1 MTGNKS
7 GELLGVGLRA
17 LALSAA
23 LLLALPAA
31 TAISGCSSTNS
42 YQVEDRSTGGR
53 SRPQSAGKPG
63 KNQYRVQK
71 GDTLYSVAQ
80 KIGYRF
86 DYHYLAK
93 KNGIKPPY
101 AIEKGQ
107 ILNISDDCGGCRVH
121 VVKSGETLY
130 STAFLYHTTVG
141 KLAALNGFSVQTKL
155 NAGQNIIVS
164 EGKSSAWPS
173 AKPGKTGTG
182 SAAGTGKGS
191 SAGSSKPVRTAD
203 DTPAPVASRSG
214 ISWRWPASGKVVRGF
229 SVAENGN
236 KGIDIAGKRGAPVK
250 AAAAGTVVYAG
261 NALRGYGNLIIIKH
275 SDDYLSAY
283 AHNDSIKVKEQQK
296 VKAGQLI
303 AGMGST
309 DADRV
314 ALHFEI
320 RYRGK
325 SQNPSSYLPKSRN

>member
-1 MTGNKS
+1 MTGTTAR
-7 GELLGVGLRA
+7 ELLGGGLKYLT
-17 LALSAA
+17 LAAAFLLSI
-23 LLLALPAA
+23 PAVSSL
-31 TAISGCSSTNS
+31 SGCSSANS
-42 YQVEDRSTGGR
+42 YQVEDRSTGSR
-53 SRPQSAGKPG
+53 SRSQSSGRLG

-71 GDTLYSVAQ
+71 GDTLYSVSQ
-80 KIGYRF
+80 KIGHRF

-141 KLAALNGFSVQTKL
+141 RLAALNGFSVQTKL

-164 EGKSSAWPS
+164 EGKSSGWPS
-173 AKPGKTGTG
+173 AKPGRTG
-182 SAAGTGKGS
+182 SGSSSGKGS

-214 ISWRWPASGKVVRGF
+214 ISWHWPATGKVVRGF

-236 KGIDIAGKRGAPVK
+236 KGIDISGKRGAPVK

-283 AHNDSIKVKEQQK
+283 AHNDSIKVREQQK

-309 DADRV
+309 DSDSV
-314 ALHFEI
+314 VLHFEI

-325 SQNPSSYLPKSRN
+325 SQNPASYLPKSRN

>member
-1 MTGNKS
+1 MTGNKA
-7 GELLGVGLRA
+7 GGLLTGGLRA
-17 LALSAA
+17 LILGAAFLLSV
-23 LLLALPAA
+23 PAV
-31 TAISGCSSTNS
+31 TQLSGCSSANS
-42 YQVEDRSTGGR
+42 YQVEDRIAGGR
-53 SRPQSAGKPG
+53 GKAQTAGRPG

-141 KLAALNGFSVQTKL
+141 RLASLNGFSVQTKL

-164 EGKSSAWPS
+164 EGKGSSWPS
-173 AKPGKTGTG
+173 AKPGKTGSGTASG
-182 SAAGTGKGS
+182 SGKGS
-191 SAGSSKPVRTAD
+191 SAGGSKPVRTAD

-236 KGIDIAGKRGAPVK
+236 KGIDISGKRGSPVK

-283 AHNDSIKVKEQQK
+283 AHNDSIKVREQQK

-309 DADRV
+309 DADSV

-325 SQNPSSYLPKSRN
+325 SQNPASYLPKSRN

>member
-1 MTGNKS
+1 MTGTTAR
-7 GELLGVGLRA
+7 ELLGGGLKYLT
-17 LALSAA
+17 LAAAFLLSI
-23 LLLALPAA
+23 PAVSSL
-31 TAISGCSSTNS
+31 SGCSSANS
-42 YQVEDRSTGGR
+42 YQVEDRSTGSR
-53 SRPQSAGKPG
+53 SRSQSSVRLG

-71 GDTLYSVAQ
+71 GDTLYSVSQ

-141 KLAALNGFSVQTKL
+141 RLAALNGFSVQTKL

-164 EGKSSAWPS
+164 EGKSSGWPS
-173 AKPGKTGTG
+173 AKPGRTG
-182 SAAGTGKGS
+182 SGSSSGKGS

-214 ISWRWPASGKVVRGF
+214 ISWHWPATGKVVRGF

-236 KGIDIAGKRGAPVK
+236 KGIDISGKRGAPVK

-283 AHNDSIKVKEQQK
+283 AHNDSIKVREQQK

-309 DADRV
+309 DSDSV
-314 ALHFEI
+314 VLHFEI

-325 SQNPSSYLPKSRN
+325 SQNPASYLPKSRN

>member
-1 MTGNKS
+1 MTGTTTR
-7 GELLGVGLRA
+7 ELLGGGLKYLT
-17 LALSAA
+17 LAAAFLLSI
-23 LLLALPAA
+23 PAVSSL
-31 TAISGCSSTNS
+31 SGCSSANS
-42 YQVEDRSTGGR
+42 YQVEDRSTGSR
-53 SRPQSAGKPG
+53 SRSQSSGRLG

-71 GDTLYSVAQ
+71 GDTLYSVSQ

-141 KLAALNGFSVQTKL
+141 RLAALNGFSVQTKL

-164 EGKSSAWPS
+164 EGKSSGWPS
-173 AKPGKTGTG
+173 AKPGRTG
-182 SAAGTGKGS
+182 SGSSSGKGS
-191 SAGSSKPVRTAD
+191 CAGSSKPVRTAD

-214 ISWRWPASGKVVRGF
+214 ISWHWPATGKVVRGF

-236 KGIDIAGKRGAPVK
+236 KGIDISGKRGAPVK

-283 AHNDSIKVKEQQK
+283 AHNDSIKVREQQK

-309 DADRV
+309 DSDSV
-314 ALHFEI
+314 VLHFEI

-325 SQNPSSYLPKSRN
+325 SQNPASYLPKSRN

>member
-1 MTGNKS
+1 MTGTTAR
-7 GELLGVGLRA
+7 ELLGGGLKYLT
-17 LALSAA
+17 LAAAFLLSI
-23 LLLALPAA
+23 PAVSSL
-31 TAISGCSSTNS
+31 SGCSSANS
-42 YQVEDRSTGGR
+42 YQVEDRSTGSR
-53 SRPQSAGKPG
+53 SRSQSSGRLG

-71 GDTLYSVAQ
+71 GDTLYSVSQ

-101 AIEKGQ
+101 AIEKGL

-141 KLAALNGFSVQTKL
+141 RLAALNGFSVQTKL

-164 EGKSSAWPS
+164 EGKSSGWPS
-173 AKPGKTGTG
+173 AKPGRTG
-182 SAAGTGKGS
+182 SGSSSGKGS

-214 ISWRWPASGKVVRGF
+214 ISWHWPATGKVVRGF

-236 KGIDIAGKRGAPVK
+236 KGIDISGKRGAPVK

-283 AHNDSIKVKEQQK
+283 AHNDSIKVREQQK

-309 DADRV
+309 DSDSV
-314 ALHFEI
+314 VLHFEI

-325 SQNPSSYLPKSRN
+325 SQNPASYLPKSRN